1 MARSDA
7 AAEEEAD
14 ARDEDGDG
22 GVLAGGEGGERDGGG
37 RAEGGDRVE
46 EAAGRGEG
54 EVAAAQEDV
63 SDEGQEE
70 AAEVPACEMRGNWI
84 RALFG
89 YLSVMV
95 SAVGPLFNLIDTGE
109 VGIG

>member
-1 MARSDA
+1 MSWGLDHSSHVCGHVASSDA

-22 GVLAGGEGGERDGGG
+22 GVFARGEGGEGGGGG

-54 EVAAAQEDV
+54 EVAPAQEDV
-63 SDEGQEE
+63 GEEGQEE
-70 AAEVPACEMRGNWI
+70 AAEVPAMQKER
-84 RALFG
+84 
-89 YLSVMV
+89 
-95 SAVGPLFNLIDTGE
+95 NLD
-109 VGIG
+109 